1 MKITE
6 QMIDAAMEK
15 IMPGMAVD
23 RTDMKR
29 ALEAAISDDCAVQP
43 VVIVHFERGDVA
55 PSSYHVV
62 GDCRLFIVDE
72 NAPNDRV
79 YECLGRDEASIIR
92 ELIPEGAEI
101 GNKEDSRHAAIE
113 NAILSAVEGRPR
125 LSVVP
130 TPSNGGAND

>member
-6 QMIDAAMEK
+6 AALDKAMAE
-15 IMPGMAVD
+15 ILPGMAVD

-43 VVIVHFERGDVA
+43 VVIVHFERGDIA
-55 PSSYHVV
+55 QSSYHVV

-72 NAPNDRV
+72 RVPHDRV
-79 YECLGRDEASIIR
+79 YEWLRRDEARIIR
-92 ELIPEGAEI
+92 DLIPEGAEI

-130 TPSNGGAND
+130 TPIEE